1 MGSWYAEVDQGVR
14 RCLVPWRLRCF
25 LFFVFPVYLTETAL
39 VCLSVCFVC
48 LFVFPGMAIKHECL
62 RGICLWHGPWHQT
75 SACPALPQSPR
86 LGVVTGTFWR
96 ACLPS
101 QVSWLTWKSRVC
113 ASLSFTP
120 FPSAPVWTETHQL
133 LQRGTRHGSQGHCVF
148 LQVHISLVTQW
159 PSSREGSR
167 EVIPGHWLAQKI
179 LSPLKRYTRMY
190 TYTHTH
196 THTHTS
202 VCCTFI
208 DKTSLT
214 KVWNSGEQGES

>member
-1 MGSWYAEVDQGVR
+1 MDQGVR

-75 SACPALPQSPR
+75 SACPALPRSPR

-101 QVSWLTWKSRVC
+101 QVSWLTCVLPC
-113 ASLSFTP
+113 PLLHSLLHQFEQKRISFYRG
-120 FPSAPVWTETHQL
+120 APAMVPKAIVFFSKFISHWSLNGH
-133 LQRGTRHGSQGHCVF
+133 LQERAV
-148 LQVHISLVTQW
+148 
-159 PSSREGSR
+159 E
-167 EVIPGHWLAQKI
+167 K
-179 LSPLKRYTRMY
+179 
-190 TYTHTH
+190 
-196 THTHTS
+196 
-202 VCCTFI
+202 
-208 DKTSLT
+208 
-214 KVWNSGEQGES
+214 